1 LAQLKENHMGKGD
14 KRTTKGK
21 RYNSSYGK
29 TRPRR
34 ASSVSPE
41 AATPKTAVA
50 KKTAARKR
58 A

>member
-1 LAQLKENHMGKGD
+1 MGKGD

-41 AATPKTAVA
+41 AATPKAAVA